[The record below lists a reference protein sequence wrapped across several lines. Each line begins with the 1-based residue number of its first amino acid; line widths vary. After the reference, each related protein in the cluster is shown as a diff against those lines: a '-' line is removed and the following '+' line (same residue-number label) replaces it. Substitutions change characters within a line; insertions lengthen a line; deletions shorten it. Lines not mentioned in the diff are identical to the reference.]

1 MKECP
6 ACHRCFQDKVNHC
19 PSDGDRL
26 NFLITLDTTLDERY
40 LLERKLG
47 QGGMGLVFKA
57 HHKFIKTQH
66 AIKVILPDLVGNDP
80 SLVAR
85 FRQEAMAAAAIRH
98 PNTVS
103 VTDYGILGGTT
114 PYLVME
120 FVEGRSLHE
129 ILVEQKRLSPETAV
143 EIMLAVCAGV
153 AAAHRQGI
161 VHRDLKPLNIMLRP
175 GVPPGESLKV
185 LDFGLAKI
193 KSGELLGSLVMAQT
207 QGMMGS
213 PFYMAPEQWHD
224 EEIDVRADIYSL
236 GVILY
241 QMIAGDVPFK
251 GKSVPSIMQMHL
263 NTPPVPLAERG
274 IEVAPAL
281 ERAVRHALEKDPEKR
296 PHSVEEF
303 AAELREAL
311 PQLNG
316 NSSLREPGAQT
327 VRIEAADLT
336 GPHGRQGFTAGAG
349 QETPDSLK
357 TMAGVPDASSTGAL
371 ESAGGPPGSVTFKE
385 MPAAG
390 ETSARGSDTARHGA
404 ADTAGPFGG
413 FAPPNTQHISLEA
426 PTEPLSSSD
435 AARLAAEEQLRAEA
449 LRRQQEEE
457 ESRARQQA
465 EERER
470 LEREERERREAEER
484 QRRESQER
492 ARLEAEAHQRREAE
506 ERERRE
512 AEERERQEHERR
524 EAEDRQRLEAE
535 ERQRQAE
542 ERERQAEEQLRQAE
556 ESRRRAD
563 AEQQQGAAAG
573 VYGGGAA
580 SLSAVAHAADARPHA
595 GVATPTPSRVPLVVG
610 GVVVLLAVLT
620 VLGVGGYFLL
630 RKLGTANTNGT
641 TNTNGAANATANSNR
656 AANSNAAA
664 NVNANSTPG
673 GGQTHVDLVSLPG
686 GTFQVGRT
694 DVPPITDE
702 LRATRAGYL
711 LWVYSQWPAH
721 AATVGPFAIDRTEV
735 TNAEYA
741 EFVKETG
748 HSAPPGGDWSGNSPA
763 PGMERLPVVNVS
775 FDDAKEFAAWR
786 SRRDGVTYRL
796 PTEEEWEF
804 AARGGD
810 SSRTFPWGAE
820 WAQGHANLAGAGA
833 APVGSYALGRTPQG
847 LDDMIGNV
855 WEWTASEASMY
866 KGNDRTALAPADRG
880 KMVVRGGS
888 FKSRPDGDEPVTV
901 SARRWFA
908 REFRDPV
915 LGFRLVRAGS

>member
-6 ACHRCFQDKVNHC
+6 ACHRCFQDHLNHC
-19 PSDGDRL
+19 PSDGDKL
-26 NFLITLDTTLDERY
+26 NFLINLDTTLDERY

-57 HHKFIKTQH
+57 QHKFIKTQH

-103 VTDYGILGGTT
+103 VTDYGILNGTT

-129 ILVEQKRLSPETAV
+129 LLAEQKRLAPGTAV

-161 VHRDLKPLNIMLRP
+161 VHRDLKPLNIMLQP

-193 KSGELLGSLVMAQT
+193 KSGELLGSFVAAQT

-224 EEIDVRADIYSL
+224 DDIDARSDIYSL

-263 NTPPVPLAERG
+263 NTPPVPLSERG
-274 IEVAPAL
+274 IEVEPAL
-281 ERAVRHALEKDPEKR
+281 EQAVRHALEKDPAQR
-296 PHSVEEF
+296 PASVEEF
-303 AAELREAL
+303 AAELRAAV

-316 NSSLREPGAQT
+316 NASLREPGAAT
-327 VRIEAADLT
+327 VRIGTADLT
-336 GPHGRQGFTAGAG
+336 GPHGRQGFTTGAG
-349 QETPDSLK
+349 PEAPGGLRTV
-357 TMAGVPDASSTGAL
+357 AGGAEAPNTGAL
-371 ESAGGPPGSVTFKE
+371 EGAGGLPGSVTVTE
-385 MPAAG
+385 MPAADG

-413 FAPPNTQHISLEA
+413 FAPASTQHIPPDAS
-426 PTEPLSSSD
+426 TESLSS
-435 AARLAAEEQLRAEA
+435 AAAAQLLEEERQRAEA
-449 LRRQQEEE
+449 LRRRQEEE
-457 ESRARQQA
+457 GARVRQQQ

-470 LEREERERREAEER
+470 LEREERERREAE
-484 QRRESQER
+484 QH
-492 ARLEAEAHQRREAE
+492 ARLEAEARQRREAE

-512 AEERERQEHERR
+512 AEERERR
-524 EAEDRQRLEAE
+524 EAEGRARREAE

-542 ERERQAEEQLRQAE
+542 EQRRQAEEARLRAE
-556 ESRRRAD
+556 
-563 AEQQQGAAAG
+563 AERQQMAAAGAAAVGAHG
-573 VYGGGAA
+573 VAAADVHAGTPAVDAQSNVGVIERPPSRLPLILGGA
-580 SLSAVAHAADARPHA
+580 L
-595 GVATPTPSRVPLVVG
+595 
-610 GVVVLLAVLT
+610 VLLLLLGG
-620 VLGVGGYFLL
+620 LGVGGYFVL
-630 RKLGTANTNGT
+630 RRLNTSNTNGT
-641 TNTNGAANATANSNR
+641 ANANQAANTNANSNR
-656 AANSNAAA
+656 AANSNSTANA
-664 NVNANSTPG
+664 NVNAANANSTPG
-673 GGQTHVDLVSLPG
+673 GVQTGADLVSFPG
-686 GTFQVGRT
+686 GTIQVGRS
-694 DVPPITDE
+694 DVPQITDE

-721 AATVGPFAIDRTEV
+721 AATVGAFSIDRTEV

-748 HSAPPGGDWSGNSPA
+748 HSAPPGSEWTGNKPA

-786 SRRDGVTYRL
+786 SKRDGVTYRL
-796 PTEEEWEF
+796 PTEEEWEY

-810 SSRTFPWGAE
+810 SSRVFPWGAE
-820 WAQGHANLAGAGA
+820 WVQGYANLAGAGT
-833 APVGSYALGRTPQG
+833 APVGSFPLGRTPQG
-847 LDDMIGNV
+847 LEDMIGNV

-888 FKSRPDGDEPVTV
+888 FKSRADGDEPVTV

-915 LGFRLVRAGS
+915 LGFRLVRDGS

>member
-6 ACHRCFQDKVNHC
+6 ACHRCFQDHLNHC
-19 PSDGDRL
+19 PSDGDKL
-26 NFLITLDTTLDERY
+26 NFLINLDTTLDERY

-103 VTDYGILGGTT
+103 VTDYGILNGTT

-129 ILVEQKRLSPETAV
+129 ILSEQKRLAPETAV

-161 VHRDLKPLNIMLRP
+161 VHRDLKPLNIMLQP

-193 KSGELLGSLVMAQT
+193 KSGELLGSFVAAQT

-224 EEIDVRADIYSL
+224 EDIDARSDIYSL

-263 NTPPVPLAERG
+263 NTPPVPLSERG
-274 IEVAPAL
+274 IEVEPAL
-281 ERAVRHALEKDPEKR
+281 EQAVRHALEKDPAQR
-296 PHSVEEF
+296 PASVEEF
-303 AAELREAL
+303 AAELRAAL

-316 NSSLREPGAQT
+316 NASLREPGAAT
-327 VRIEAADLT
+327 VRIGTADLT
-336 GPHGRQGFTAGAG
+336 GAHGRQGFTTGTGPEAPGGLKTIAGGAEAPNTGSLEGAG
-349 QETPDSLK
+349 GL
-357 TMAGVPDASSTGAL
+357 
-371 ESAGGPPGSVTFKE
+371 PGSVTVTE
-385 MPAAG
+385 MPADDG
-390 ETSARGSDTARHGA
+390 EASARGSDTARHDPA
-404 ADTAGPFGG
+404 KTAGPFGNL
-413 FAPPNTQHISLEA
+413 APATTQHIPSDA
-426 PTEPLSSSD
+426 STESLSSS
-435 AARLAAEEQLRAEA
+435 AAAQLLEEERLRADA

-457 ESRARQQA
+457 EARARQQQ

-484 QRRESQER
+484 E
-492 ARLEAEAHQRREAE
+492 RREAE
-506 ERERRE
+506 ERDRQERERRE
-512 AEERERQEHERR
+512 AEERT
-524 EAEDRQRLEAE
+524 RLEAE

-542 ERERQAEEQLRQAE
+542 ELRQAE
-556 ESRRRAD
+556 EARRRAG
-563 AEQQQGAAAG
+563 AEQQQQ
-573 VYGGGAA
+573 VI
-580 SLSAVAHAADARPHA
+580 
-595 GVATPTPSRVPLVVG
+595 TPTPPSRLPLILG
-610 GVVVLLAVLT
+610 GALVLLVLLGG
-620 VLGVGGYFLL
+620 LGVGGYFVL
-630 RKLGTANTNGT
+630 RKLGASNTNGT
-641 TNTNGAANATANSNR
+641 TNANQTVNRNASANSNR
-656 AANSNAAA
+656 AANSNNAA
-664 NVNANSTPG
+664 NANTANANSTPG
-673 GGQTHVDLVSLPG
+673 GVQTGADLVSLPG
-686 GTFQVGRT
+686 GTIQVGRS
-694 DVPPITDE
+694 DVPQITDE

-721 AATVGPFAIDRTEV
+721 TATVGAFSIDRTEV

-741 EFVKETG
+741 EFVQKTG
-748 HSAPPGGDWSGNSPA
+748 HSAPPGSEWAGDKPA
-763 PGMERLPVVNVS
+763 PGMERMPVVNVS

-786 SRRDGVTYRL
+786 SKRDGVTYRL
-796 PTEEEWEF
+796 PTEEEWEY

-810 SSRTFPWGAE
+810 STRVFPWGAE
-820 WAQGHANLAGAGA
+820 WVQGYANLAGAGA
-833 APVGSYALGRTPQG
+833 APVGSFPLGRTPQG

-866 KGNDRTALAPADRG
+866 KGNDRTALAPTDRG

-888 FKSRPDGDEPVTV
+888 FKSRADGDEPVTV
-901 SARRWFA
+901 TARRWFA

-915 LGFRLVRAGS
+915 LGFRLVRDGS